1 MNTSRQL
8 TDLIKN
14 KARNL
19 GLDAQLL
26 LKRYFMEQIL
36 ARIAIS
42 EYRNNFILKG
52 GLLISSLIGLSSRT
66 TQDIDI
72 SIVNQTLSITELE
85 KIMNEVCEI
94 DLADNIKYELSRVE
108 EIREEFEYPAIR
120 LSFKVYMDKIVDS
133 LKMDIT
139 TGDAITP
146 REINY
151 GYKMLLEDKVIKLF
165 SYPIET
171 IIAEKMESILS
182 KNILGTRMRD
192 YYDLYMLENLFKDRI
207 NKETQKLALLNT
219 CEKRGTQKVL
229 TDPSDIIAD
238 IENDWGQQNLWK
250 NYASKNTYVGEVS
263 FADTIKS
270 IKAILKLIDIILS

>member
-1 MNTSRQL
+1 MKTSRQL

-26 LKRYFMEQIL
+26 LKRYFMEQML
-36 ARIAIS
+36 ARIAQS
-42 EYRNNFILKG
+42 EYKTNFILKG

-66 TQDIDI
+66 TQDIDV
-72 SIVNQTLSITELE
+72 SIVNKPLSMEEIER
-85 KIMNEVCEI
+85 MMANVCKI
-94 DLADNIKYELSRVE
+94 DLDDNIKYELTSVQ
-108 EIREEFEYPAIR
+108 EIREEFEYPGIR

-139 TGDAITP
+139 TGDTITP
-146 REINY
+146 KEITY
-151 GYKMLLEDKVIKLF
+151 GYKLLLEDKTINLC

-171 IIAEKMESILS
+171 IIAEKIESILS

-192 YYDLYMLENLFKDRI
+192 FYDIYMLENLFRDRI
-207 NKETQKLALLNT
+207 DKKNQKLALLNT
-219 CEKRGTQKVL
+219 CAKRNTENIL
-229 TDPSDIIAD
+229 NNPNEIIAD

-250 NYASKNTYVGEVS
+250 NYASKNTYVGKIS
-263 FADTIKS
+263 FEDTIKS
-270 IKAILKLIDIILS
+270 IKSILKLIDLI

>member
-26 LKRYFMEQIL
+26 LKRYFMEQML
-36 ARIAIS
+36 ARIAQS
-42 EYRNNFILKG
+42 EYKTNFILKG

-66 TQDIDI
+66 TQDIDV
-72 SIVNQTLSITELE
+72 SIVNKPLSMEEIER
-85 KIMNEVCEI
+85 MMADVCKI
-94 DLADNIKYELSRVE
+94 DLDDNIKYELTNIQ
-108 EIREEFEYPAIR
+108 EIREEFEYPGIR

-133 LKMDIT
+133 LKMEIT
-139 TGDAITP
+139 TGDTITP
-146 REINY
+146 KEITY
-151 GYKMLLEDKVIKLF
+151 GYKMLLEDKIINLC

-171 IIAEKMESILS
+171 IIAEKIESILS

-192 YYDLYMLENLFKDRI
+192 FYDIYMLENLFKDRI
-207 NKETQKLALLNT
+207 DKKNQKQALLNT
-219 CEKRGTQKVL
+219 CAKRNTENIL
-229 TDPSDIIAD
+229 NNPNEIIAD

-250 NYASKNTYVGEVS
+250 NYASKNTYVSKVS
-263 FADTIKS
+263 FEDTIKS
-270 IKAILKLIDIILS
+270 IKSILNLIELI

>member
-14 KARNL
+14 KARAL

-26 LKRYFMEQIL
+26 LKRYFMEQML
-36 ARIAIS
+36 ARIAQS
-42 EYRNNFILKG
+42 DYKTNFILKG

-66 TQDIDI
+66 TQDIDV
-72 SIVNQTLSITELE
+72 SIVNKPLSIEEIEQVMT
-85 KIMNEVCEI
+85 NVCKI
-94 DLADNIKYELSRVE
+94 DLNDNIRYELTNVQ
-108 EIREEFEYPAIR
+108 EIREEFEYPGIR

-139 TGDAITP
+139 TGDTITP
-146 REINY
+146 KEITY
-151 GYKMLLEDKVIKLF
+151 GYKLLLEDKVINLC

-171 IIAEKMESILS
+171 IIAEKLESILS

-192 YYDLYMLENLFKDRI
+192 YYDIYMLENLFKDRI
-207 NKETQKLALLNT
+207 NKENQKQALLNT
-219 CEKRGTQKVL
+219 CEKRETTNVL
-229 TDPSDIIAD
+229 TNPSDIITD

-250 NYASKNTYVGEVS
+250 NYASKNTYVGNVNFED
-263 FADTIKS
+263 AIKS
-270 IKAILKLIDIILS
+270 IKSILELVDLI

>member
-1 MNTSRQL
+1 
-8 TDLIKN
+8 
-14 KARNL
+14 
-19 GLDAQLL
+19 
-26 LKRYFMEQIL
+26 MEQML
-36 ARIAIS
+36 ARIATS

-94 DLADNIKYELSRVE
+94 DLADNIKYELTSIQ
-108 EIREEFEYPAIR
+108 EIREEFEYPATR

-151 GYKMLLEDKVIKLF
+151 GYKLLLEDKVIRLY

-182 KNILGTRMRD
+182 KTILGTRMRD

-207 NKETQKLALLNT
+207 NKETQKTGIIKYL
-219 CEKRGTQKVL
+219 CKKRNAKRINR
-229 TDPSDIIAD
+229 P
-238 IENDWGQQNLWK
+238 K
-250 NYASKNTYVGEVS
+250 
-263 FADTIKS
+263 
-270 IKAILKLIDIILS
+270 

>member
-1 MNTSRQL
+1 MKTSRQL

-26 LKRYFMEQIL
+26 LKRYFMEQML
-36 ARIAIS
+36 ARITQS
-42 EYRNNFILKG
+42 EYKTNFILKG

-66 TQDIDI
+66 TQDIDV
-72 SIVNQTLSITELE
+72 SIVNKPLSME
-85 KIMNEVCEI
+85 EVKQMMTNVCKI
-94 DLADNIKYELSRVE
+94 DLDDNIKYELTSVQ
-108 EIREEFEYPAIR
+108 EIREEFEYPGIR

-139 TGDAITP
+139 TGDTITP
-146 REINY
+146 KEITY
-151 GYKMLLEDKVIKLF
+151 GYKLLLEDKTINLC

-171 IIAEKMESILS
+171 IIAEKIESILS

-192 YYDLYMLENLFKDRI
+192 YYDIYMLENLFKDRI
-207 NKETQKLALLNT
+207 NKKNQKQALLNT
-219 CEKRGTQKVL
+219 CAKRNTESIL
-229 TDPSDIIAD
+229 NNPNEIIAD

-250 NYASKNTYVGEVS
+250 NYASKNTYVDKVS
-263 FADTIKS
+263 FEDTIKS
-270 IKAILKLIDIILS
+270 IKSILKLIDLI

>member
-1 MNTSRQL
+1 MKTSRQL

-26 LKRYFMEQIL
+26 LKRYFMEQML
-36 ARIAIS
+36 ARIAQS
-42 EYRNNFILKG
+42 EYKTNFILKG

-66 TQDIDI
+66 TQDIDV
-72 SIVNQTLSITELE
+72 SIVNKPLSMEEIER
-85 KIMNEVCEI
+85 MMANVCKI
-94 DLADNIKYELSRVE
+94 DLDDNIKYELTSVQ
-108 EIREEFEYPAIR
+108 EIREEFEYPGIR

-139 TGDAITP
+139 TGDTITP
-146 REINY
+146 KEITY
-151 GYKMLLEDKVIKLF
+151 GYKLLLEDKTINLC

-171 IIAEKMESILS
+171 IIAEKIESILS

-192 YYDLYMLENLFKDRI
+192 FYDIYMLENLFRDRI
-207 NKETQKLALLNT
+207 DKKNQKQALLNT
-219 CEKRGTQKVL
+219 CAKRNTENIL
-229 TDPSDIIAD
+229 NNPNEIIAD

-250 NYASKNTYVGEVS
+250 NYASKNTYVGKIS
-263 FADTIKS
+263 FEDTIKS
-270 IKAILKLIDIILS
+270 IKSILKMIDLI

>member
-26 LKRYFMEQIL
+26 LKRYFMEQML
-36 ARIAIS
+36 ARIAQS
-42 EYRNNFILKG
+42 EYKTNFILKG

-66 TQDIDI
+66 TQDIDV
-72 SIVNQTLSITELE
+72 SIVNKSLSMEEIER
-85 KIMNEVCEI
+85 MMANVCKI
-94 DLADNIKYELSRVE
+94 DLGDNIKYELTNVQ
-108 EIREEFEYPAIR
+108 EIREEFEYPGIR

-139 TGDAITP
+139 TGDTITP
-146 REINY
+146 KEITY
-151 GYKMLLEDKVIKLF
+151 GYKLLLEDKTINLC

-171 IIAEKMESILS
+171 IIAEKIESILS

-192 YYDLYMLENLFKDRI
+192 FYDIYMLENLFKDRI
-207 NKETQKLALLNT
+207 DKKNQKQALLNT
-219 CEKRGTQKVL
+219 CAKRNTENIL
-229 TDPSDIIAD
+229 NNPNEIIAD

-250 NYASKNTYVGEVS
+250 NYASKNTYVGKVS
-263 FADTIKS
+263 FEDTIKS
-270 IKAILKLIDIILS
+270 IKSILNLIDLI

>member
-1 MNTSRQL
+1 MKTSRQL

-26 LKRYFMEQIL
+26 LKRYFMEQML
-36 ARIAIS
+36 ARIAQS
-42 EYRNNFILKG
+42 EYKTNFILKG

-66 TQDIDI
+66 TQDIDV
-72 SIVNQTLSITELE
+72 SIVNKHLSMDEIER
-85 KIMNEVCEI
+85 MMADVCKI
-94 DLADNIKYELSRVE
+94 DLDDSIKYELTSVQ
-108 EIREEFEYPAIR
+108 EIREEFEYPGIR

-139 TGDAITP
+139 TGDTITP
-146 REINY
+146 KEITY
-151 GYKMLLEDKVIKLF
+151 GYKLLLEDKTINLC

-171 IIAEKMESILS
+171 IIAEKIESILS

-192 YYDLYMLENLFKDRI
+192 FYDIYMLENLFKDRI
-207 NKETQKLALLNT
+207 DKKNQKLALLNT
-219 CEKRGTQKVL
+219 CAKRNTENIL
-229 TDPSDIIAD
+229 NNPNEIIAD

-250 NYASKNTYVGEVS
+250 NYASKNTYVGKVS
-263 FADTIKS
+263 FEDTIKS
-270 IKAILKLIDIILS
+270 IKSILKMIDLI

>member
-14 KARNL
+14 KARAL

-26 LKRYFMEQIL
+26 LKRYFMEQML
-36 ARIAIS
+36 ARIAQS
-42 EYRNNFILKG
+42 EYKTNFILKG

-66 TQDIDI
+66 TQDIDV
-72 SIVNQTLSITELE
+72 SIVNKPLSIEEIEQMMT
-85 KIMNEVCEI
+85 NVCKI
-94 DLADNIKYELSRVE
+94 DLNDNIRYELTNVQ
-108 EIREEFEYPAIR
+108 EIREEFEYPGIR

-139 TGDAITP
+139 TGDTITP
-146 REINY
+146 KEINY
-151 GYKMLLEDKVIKLF
+151 GYKLLLEDKVINLC

-171 IIAEKMESILS
+171 IIAEKLESILS

-192 YYDLYMLENLFKDRI
+192 YYDIYMLENLFKDRI
-207 NKETQKLALLNT
+207 NKENQKQALLNT
-219 CEKRGTQKVL
+219 CEKRATTNVL
-229 TDPSDIIAD
+229 TNPSDIIAD

-250 NYASKNTYVGEVS
+250 NYASKNTYVGNVNFE
-263 FADTIKS
+263 DTIKS
-270 IKAILKLIDIILS
+270 IKSILKLIDLL

>member
-1 MNTSRQL
+1 MKTSRQL

-26 LKRYFMEQIL
+26 LKRYFMEQML
-36 ARIAIS
+36 ARIAQS
-42 EYRNNFILKG
+42 EYKTNFILKG

-66 TQDIDI
+66 TQDIDV
-72 SIVNQTLSITELE
+72 SIINKPLSMEEIER
-85 KIMNEVCEI
+85 MMANVCKI
-94 DLADNIKYELSRVE
+94 DLGDNIKYELTNFQ
-108 EIREEFEYPAIR
+108 EIREEFEYPGIR

-139 TGDAITP
+139 TGDTITP
-146 REINY
+146 KEINY
-151 GYKMLLEDKVIKLF
+151 GYKLLLEDKTINLC

-171 IIAEKMESILS
+171 ILAEKIESILS

-192 YYDLYMLENLFKDRI
+192 FYDIYMLENLFRDRI
-207 NKETQKLALLNT
+207 DKKNQKQALLNT
-219 CEKRGTQKVL
+219 CAKRNTENIL
-229 TDPSDIIAD
+229 NNPSEIIAD

-250 NYASKNTYVGEVS
+250 NYASKNTYVGKVS
-263 FADTIKS
+263 FEDTIKS
-270 IKAILKLIDIILS
+270 IKSILKMIDLI